1 MMDYSVIE
9 SRIDNLNN
17 RAFYNLVNR
26 IINQD
31 PRLLKMSPIFRM
43 QQFDEVM
50 QRFSPSKLAE
60 MICNGSFDISQKY
73 FYIDED
79 YSPVK
84 LCSFDTVDDSSYP
97 IGSERYDA
105 IVSAVADD
113 NSLLR

>member
-1 MMDYSVIE
+1 MIDYSAAE

-31 PRLLKMSPIFRM
+31 SSLLKMSPIFRM

-50 QRFSPSKLAE
+50 QRFSPSEIAE
-60 MICNGSFDISQKY
+60 MICNGRFDISQRY

-97 IGSERYDA
+97 IGGDRYDA
-105 IVSAVADD
+105 IVSAVVDD

>member
-1 MMDYSVIE
+1 MLDYTDVE

-31 PRLLKMSPIFRM
+31 PSLLKMSFIFSM

-50 QRFSPSKLAE
+50 ERFSPSEIAE
-60 MICNGSFDISQKY
+60 MICNGRFDISQKY

-79 YSPVK
+79 YSPAM
-84 LCSFDTVDDSSYP
+84 LCSFNTVNDSSYP
-97 IGSERYDA
+97 IGGDRYDS
-105 IVSAVADD
+105 IVSAVVDD